1 MIRNYF
7 KISWRNLVKNKAF
20 TLINILGLASGLACF
35 VLISLY
41 VVDELSYDKH
51 HERADRIYRIN
62 SDIRIGGVDL
72 KLATASDP
80 MGQLLKE
87 DYPQVESYVRFHQY
101 GRPLMIKKG
110 NEMIHEHRVTY
121 VDSTLFDV
129 FSMNVISGDA
139 RHALTKPNTVVITE
153 SAAQRHFGSADAVG
167 KTLLINADSLALFEV
182 TAVIADIPG
191 NSHFNFDFF
200 LPMDNLHYPW
210 GNFLS
215 HNFQTYLLLKP
226 DVNYQVFEKNFTQFI
241 DKYILPQIKQVMDIS
256 TMEDIV
262 RSGNRFEYSL
272 IPLPDIHLHSDRFP
286 ELGVNGSMQYVYI
299 FSSIGLFVL
308 LLACINFTNLSTARS
323 SSRAKEVGIRKILG
337 TEKKLLVG
345 QFLTESILMVFLSLI
360 VALVLAGIFMG
371 AFNDI
376 SGKSLQITELLRLE
390 YIIFLL
396 GITLLV
402 GVLAGLY
409 PALVLSSFQP
419 LASLKSKIDG
429 GFKKSKFRSAMVV
442 FQFLTSILLV
452 TGTIIVYQQLNYIR
466 DKKVGFDKEQV
477 LIVNHTRL
485 LDGQTETFRQ
495 EVAQLS
501 GVQSTSFASY
511 LPVTNSSRTDNS
523 FSTEAVMNEHNTF
536 SSQIWSVDYDY
547 MHTLNMN
554 LVEGRHFSRDY
565 GSDSSAII
573 INESA
578 ARILGMDSP
587 IGKQLH
593 MPHFENH
600 TQSSTFTIIG
610 VVEDFHFESLRQQI
624 GPLIMRLGNNRNA
637 VAIKISSGN
646 VESVLREVE
655 QKWAKLAPMIP
666 FNYHFLDESFDAM
679 YKTEQQVGKVA
690 LLFSLLAII
699 IACLGLFGLT
709 TYMVEQRTKEIGIR
723 KVLGATVPGI
733 ITMISKD
740 FIKLVCLAIVIASPI
755 AWWAMNKWLEDFAYR
770 MEIQWW
776 VFALAG
782 AVAVGITLLTVS
794 WQAIKAAIA
803 NPVDSLRDE

>member
-7 KISWRNLVKNKAF
+7 KISWRNLVKKKAF
-20 TLINILGLASGLACF
+20 TFLNILGLAAGLACF
-35 VLISLY
+35 ILISLY
-41 VVDELSYDKH
+41 VIDELSYDSH
-51 HERADRIYRIN
+51 HEHAARIYRIN
-62 SDIRIGGVDL
+62 SDIRLGGVDL

-80 MGQLLKE
+80 MGQLLQD
-87 DYPQVESYVRFHQY
+87 DYPQVESFVRFHQY
-101 GRPLMIKKG
+101 GRPLMIKQG

-129 FSMNVISGDA
+129 FSMQLLFGNA
-139 RHALTKPNTVVITE
+139 RHALSKPNTVVITE
-153 SAAQRHFGSADAVG
+153 SAAQRHFGAADAVG
-167 KTLLINADSLALFEV
+167 KTLLINADSLTLFEV

-200 LPMDNLHYPW
+200 LPMDNLEYPW
-210 GNFLS
+210 GSFLS
-215 HNFQTYLLLKP
+215 HNFQTYILLKP
-226 DVNYQVFEKNFTQFI
+226 EVDYLVFEKNFTQFI
-241 DKYILPQIKQVMDIS
+241 DKYILPQIQQVMDIS

-272 IPLPDIHLHSDRFP
+272 IPLRDIHLHSDRFP
-286 ELGVNGSMQYVYI
+286 ELGINGSMQYVYI

-308 LLACINFTNLSTARS
+308 LLACINFTNLSTAQS

-337 TEKKLLVG
+337 SEKKPLVV
-345 QFLTESILMVFLSLI
+345 QFLTESVLMVFLSLI
-360 VALVLAGIFMG
+360 FALVLAGIFME

-376 SGKSLQITELLRLE
+376 SGKSLQIAELFKPK
-390 YIIFLL
+390 YIAFLL
-396 GITLLV
+396 VITLVV
-402 GVLAGLY
+402 GILAGFY
-409 PALVLSSFQP
+409 PALFLSSFQP
-419 LASLKSKIDG
+419 LNSLKSKIDG

-466 DKKVGFDKEQV
+466 DKKVGFDKDQV
-477 LIVNHTRL
+477 LIVNHTRQ
-485 LDGQTETFRQ
+485 LDGQAETFRQ
-495 EVAQLS
+495 QVDQLS
-501 GVQSTSFASY
+501 GVQNTSFASF
-511 LPVTNSSRTDNS
+511 LPVSNSSRTDNT
-523 FSTEAVMNEHNTF
+523 FSTEAVMTENNTF
-536 SSQIWSVDYDY
+536 SSQIWNVDYDY
-547 MHTLNMN
+547 LSTLDMK
-554 LVEGRHFSRDY
+554 LRTGRNFSRDF

-578 ARILGMDSP
+578 ARILGMDNP
-587 IGKQLH
+587 LGKQLY
-593 MPHFENH
+593 MPHFENPLN
-600 TQSSTFTIIG
+600 SSTFTIIG

-624 GPLIMRLGNNRNA
+624 GPLMMRLGNNKSA

-646 VESVLREVE
+646 VENVLQQVE
-655 QKWAKLAPMIP
+655 QKWAGLAPMIP

-690 LLFSLLAII
+690 LVFSLLAII

-733 ITMISKD
+733 IAMISKD
-740 FIKLVCLAIVIASPI
+740 FIKLVCLAIVIASPL
-755 AWWAMNKWLEDFAYR
+755 AWWAMNNWLEDFAYR

-776 VFALAG
+776 VFVVAGIIAL
-782 AVAVGITLLTVS
+782 GIALLTVS